1 MEISIFKQL
10 LFQALEKT
18 KSLLENK
25 DERIIIEIL
34 EAAANAK
41 VSLEEVL
48 ERWVHRCGHL
58 KLRMSLWKVLV

>member
-41 VSLEEVL
+41 VSLEESVG
-48 ERWVHRCGHL
+48 EMGAQMWTFET
-58 KLRMSLWKVLV
+58 